1 MRADTERLPPV
12 AASSPGLVR
21 LPAGLSLAG
30 HMPGSTFASQRYR
43 LLVCCGTAPSVEF
56 WHAVDL
62 VSGREVGLTIVGA
75 AGHGSVVDRVDTDD
89 VFARTVW
96 MCGVRSPAMT
106 RILDMVDT
114 DSGGAVVSEWL
125 PSRSLGE
132 VASTRPSRAAA
143 SQSIRPLVNT
153 MRRAHE
159 MDSILDLEN
168 PGRLRIGERGDV
180 YLAFPGT
187 LPGADRAAD
196 VRGLGAALRG
206 LVTGG
211 VGLTPVSATASA
223 W

>member
-21 LPAGLSLAG
+21 LPAGLSPAG
-30 HMPGSTFASQRYR
+30 HVPGSTFASQRYR
-43 LLVCCGTAPSVEF
+43 LLACCGTAPSVEF

-62 VSGREVGLTIVGA
+62 VSGREVGLTLVGA
-75 AGHGSVVDRVDTDD
+75 DSGAALDRVDTDE
-89 VFARTVW
+89 VFACTVW

-114 DSGGAVVSEWL
+114 DAGGAVVSEWL

-132 VASTRPSRAAA
+132 VAATRPSRAAA
-143 SQSIRPLVNT
+143 SQAIRPLVNT

-168 PGRLRIGERGDV
+168 PGRLRVGERGEV

-196 VRGLGAALRG
+196 LRGLSAALRG

-211 VGLTPVSATASA
+211 AGLARLPAAVPA